1 MQARRRARVQ
11 DVKLCEQRK
20 ALLGAGGHLLVL
32 GGPGSGKT
40 TIALIKGATEV
51 SALAPGQKILFLSFA
66 RATVARIVQES
77 RVRVPREAR
86 SKIELN
92 TYHGFVWEFN
102 RGHGYL
108 LTGHRSLRLLPPP
121 DAAGKL
127 AGIAKDDRPAELQRL
142 LDEDG
147 LLGFDLFAGL
157 AADLLEQSPRLCR
170 MLADCYPVIILDEFQ
185 DTNLDE
191 WRMIAAVGQHSRLIA
206 LADAE
211 QRIYEFRGADPARID
226 QFIERFDPKI
236 FDFAKENNR
245 SDGTD
250 IVDFG
255 NDVLTGANVGKAY
268 THVTVSR
275 YNYYKDEPL
284 SPVKHAALAARQ
296 RLYPNGGDGWSL
308 AILVKSRDMMLKVSS
323 YLGSAGR
330 LPEIAHDVLT
340 DPEGPAL
347 AAVLI
352 AGLLEGAP
360 HADELKK
367 GLLRDVINHIRGR
380 NGGDISKADLT
391 LADAL
396 AAHQNGAPL
405 RGGMR
410 AALMA
415 DIEAIAA
422 ARMGLVLTGDPEA
435 DWLAVRRLIDDAA
448 HDKLKLVAD
457 DARFIRLL
465 NRGTQLREN
474 LIARWR
480 AGGSYVGARDIV
492 SGALLQ
498 EHFSASTRVWAGV
511 NVMTIHKSKGK
522 EFDEVIVFEGSRAG
536 RLLRDNANASDL
548 EQARLSLR
556 VAVTRARKRT
566 TILTPAWASS
576 TLLC

>member
-1 MQARRRARVQ
+1 VP
-11 DVKLCEQRK
+11 DLKLCDQRK
-20 ALLGAGGHLLVL
+20 ALLASGGHLLVL

-40 TIALIKGATEV
+40 TIALVKAETEI
-51 SALAPGQKILFLSFA
+51 ANGTLAAGQKILFLSFA
-66 RATVARIVQES
+66 RATVTRIVQES
-77 RVRVPREAR
+77 RLRIPRSARPRVE
-86 SKIELN
+86 IN
-92 TYHGFVWEFN
+92 TYHGFAWEFI

-108 LTGHRSLRLLPPP
+108 LTGHRMLRLLPPP

-127 AGIAKDDRPAELQRL
+127 AGIAKADRPAELRRL
-142 LDEDG
+142 LAEDG

-157 AADLLEQSPRLCR
+157 TADLLEQCPRLCR
-170 MLADCYPVIILDEFQ
+170 ILADCYPVIILDEFQ

-191 WRMIAAVGQHSRLIA
+191 WRVITALGKHSRLIA

-211 QRIYEFRGADPARID
+211 QRIYEFRGADPARIG
-226 QFIERFDPKI
+226 QLIERFDPKV
-236 FDFAKENNR
+236 FDFGNENNR

-250 IVDFG
+250 IVLFG
-255 NDVLTGANVGKAY
+255 NDVLTGANVGKGY

-275 YNYYKDEPL
+275 YNYHQDEPL

-296 RLYPNGGDGWSL
+296 RLYRDGVDGWSL
-308 AILVKSRDMMLKVSS
+308 AVLVKSRDMMLKVSG

-330 LPEIAHDVLT
+330 LPEIPHDVLI

-352 AGLLEGAP
+352 GGLLEGAAHP
-360 HADELKK
+360 DDLKVR
-367 GLLRDVINHIRGR
+367 LLGDVIDHIRGR
-380 NGGDISKADLT
+380 SGGDISQADLK
-391 LADAL
+391 LAGAL
-396 AAHQNGAPL
+396 SAHLSGGPI
-405 RGGMR
+405 RGSTR
-410 AALMA
+410 TALMA
-415 DIEAIAA
+415 DIKTIATG
-422 ARMGLVLTGDPEA
+422 RMNLVLTGDPEA
-435 DWLAVRRLIDDAA
+435 DWLAVRRLIDGAG

-480 AGGSYVGARDIV
+480 AGGSYAGTREIV

-498 EHFSASTRVWAGV
+498 EHFSASTRVWTGV

-522 EFDEVIVFEGSRAG
+522 EFDEVIVFESSRAG
-536 RLLRDNANASDL
+536 RLLRDNANARDL
-548 EQARLSLR
+548 EQARLALR

-566 TILTPAWASS
+566 TFLTPSWASS
-576 TLLC
+576 ALLC

>member
-1 MQARRRARVQ
+1 VRVP
-11 DVKLCEQRK
+11 DLKLCEQRK
-20 ALLGAGGHLLVL
+20 ALLGAADHLLVL
-32 GGPGSGKT
+32 GGPGCGKT
-40 TIALIKGATEV
+40 TIALIKAATEIANGV
-51 SALAPGQKILFLSFA
+51 LAPGQKILFLSFA
-66 RATVARIVQES
+66 RATVARIIQES
-77 RVRVPREAR
+77 RIRVPRAAC
-86 SKIELN
+86 SNIEIN
-92 TYHGFVWEFN
+92 TYHGFAWEFI

-108 LTGHRSLRLLPPP
+108 LTGHRTLRLLPPP

-127 AGIAKDDRPAELQRL
+127 AGIAKGDRPAELQRL
-142 LDEDG
+142 LAEHG

-191 WRMIAAVGQHSRLIA
+191 WRMIAALGQHSRLVA

-211 QRIYEFRGADPARID
+211 QRIYEFRGADPARVG
-226 QFIERFDPKI
+226 QFIERFDPKL
-236 FDFAKENNR
+236 FDFGKENNR

-255 NDVLTGANVGKAY
+255 NDVLTGANVGKKY
-268 THVTVSR
+268 THVSVSR

-284 SPVKHAALAARQ
+284 SPVKHAALTACQ
-296 RLYPNGGDGWSL
+296 RLYRNGGDGWSL
-308 AILVKSRDMMLKVSS
+308 AILAKSRDMMLKVSS

-330 LPEIAHDVLT
+330 LPEIPHDVLI

-360 HADELKK
+360 HTDGLKH
-367 GLLRDVINHIRGR
+367 GLLGDVINHIRGR

-396 AAHQNGAPL
+396 TAYQNGAPL
-405 RGGMR
+405 RGSTR
-410 AALMA
+410 ATLMT
-415 DIEAIAA
+415 DIEAIAT
-422 ARMGLVLTGDPEA
+422 ARMGLPLTGDPEA
-435 DWLAVRRLIDDAA
+435 DWLAVRSLIDSAG
-448 HDKLKLVAD
+448 HDKLKLLAD
-457 DARFIRLL
+457 DARFVRLL

-480 AGGSYVGARDIV
+480 AGGNYASARDIV

-498 EHFSASTRVWAGV
+498 EHFSASTRIWIGV

-536 RLLRDNANASDL
+536 RLLRDNANARDL
-548 EQARLSLR
+548 EQARLALR
-556 VAVTRARKRT
+556 VAVTRARKRAT
-566 TILTPAWASS
+566 LLTPSWASS
-576 TLLC
+576 ALLC